1 MQNTNNLLMIKPVN
15 FGFNDETALNN
26 AFQIKDTNINY
37 NVQEKALNEF
47 NNYVKKLEENGINV
61 TVIDD
66 TPVPHTPDSIFPN
79 NWISFHSD
87 NRICLYPMFALN
99 RRLERKNTVIE
110 IIKNKFIV
118 KDIVDLTY
126 YENKDLFLEGTGSMV
141 LDRVFKVAYACLS
154 ARTNIVVLKDFAEKF
169 GYKIVTFNATD
180 KNNLPIYH
188 TNVVMSVTEQIVI
201 ICLEAVNDKLERETL
216 KETIS
221 NTKKELLEISFEQM
235 NSFAGNILQVKNN
248 VGIQFMIMSQSAYNS
263 LTTSQISK
271 IEKYNKII
279 AVNLDT
285 IEKNGGGSARCMLAE
300 IFLENK

>member
-154 ARTNIVVLKDFAEKF
+154 ARTNIVVVKDFAEKF